1 MIGRAALVFEV
12 NHNTTETLAKICT
25 DLHVCGYFLFHKTY
39 LTSVKVSFGF
49 VDYE

>member
-25 DLHVCGYFLFHKTY
+25 DLRVCEYFLFHKMY
-39 LTSVKVSFGF
+39 LKSVKMSLV
-49 VDYE
+49 